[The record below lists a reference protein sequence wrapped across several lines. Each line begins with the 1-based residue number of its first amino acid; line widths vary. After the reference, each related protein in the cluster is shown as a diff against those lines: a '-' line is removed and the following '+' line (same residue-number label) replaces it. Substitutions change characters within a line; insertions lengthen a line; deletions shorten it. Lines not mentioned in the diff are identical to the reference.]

1 MDLALDEQQAIQ
13 RQARRFSPR
22 DHARAALGGSDGRGH
37 DAAFWSAVAELGGSG
52 SAAGIFGGQ
61 GASLLDLGL
70 LLEECGRAVAPLGVF
85 AAASGVLALDLLGTE
100 AQRREWL
107 PAIARGARLVTL
119 AVAERGATLEPSA
132 FETVITRHGDTLRLD
147 GEKRYVLQGVA
158 ADAFLVAARD
168 GAGVSVVLVP
178 ASAPGVG
185 VAASSTLGKDRQST
199 LRLEGVSLPVAA
211 LGREAGT
218 AWPVL
223 EHLRRTLATLLC
235 SDLIG
240 GADAVLEM
248 TVQYVGERE
257 QFGAKLGTFQAVQ
270 QMVAVMAIALE
281 GARHVTRQA
290 LWRLANG
297 RPAEREVAI
306 AKAWTGNA
314 YREITLLAH
323 QLHGGAGYVVEHELH
338 RHTLRAKQ
346 AELLFGSTEEWLE
359 DLAGRLTLA
368 AGSD

>member
-1 MDLALDEQQAIQ
+1 M
-13 RQARRFSPR
+13 
-22 DHARAALGGSDGRGH
+22 
-37 DAAFWSAVAELGGSG
+37 VA
-52 SAAGIFGGQ
+52 
-61 GASLLDLGL
+61 
-70 LLEECGRAVAPLGVF
+70 
-85 AAASGVLALDLLGTE
+85 
-100 AQRREWL
+100 
-107 PAIARGARLVTL
+107 L
-119 AVAERGATLEPSA
+119 AVAERGAALEPSA
-132 FETVITRHGDTLRLD
+132 LETVITRHGDTLRLD
-147 GEKRYVLQGVA
+147 GEKRYVLQGVS

-168 GAGVSVVLVP
+168 GTGVSVVLVP
-178 ASAPGVG
+178 ASAPGVRVVG
-185 VAASSTLGKDRQST
+185 SSTLGKDRQST

-223 EHLRRTLATLLC
+223 EHLRRTLAILLC
-235 SDLIG
+235 SELIG

-248 TVQYVGERE
+248 TVEYVGERE

-297 RPAEREVAI
+297 RPAAREVAI
-306 AKAWTGNA
+306 AKAWTGSA

-338 RHTLRAKQ
+338 RHTLRAKE

-359 DLAGRLTLA
+359 DLGGQLA
-368 AGSD
+368 LASPASD